1 MNSSKTLKIAL
12 LAMTALPMTM
22 TTTSLAGPEETQAQ
36 KAEAPSMDAK
46 AKKVWDRS
54 IEVTMSENA
63 EDEWVESV
71 RLEGTMSIP
80 AQSISATMNVLI
92 APNRGFRALVELPG
106 MGAFESGVSGDV
118 AWSNDMMSGPR
129 ILEGEEAKQMFRE
142 MDLYADLHWDQYY
155 QSITYMGEETV
166 TLPDGTEIKAQKL
179 ELVDI
184 EDGEVSKRW
193 FSNESGYVVKTE
205 TTTAGPGGVK
215 IPATTYTMDYREVN
229 GIMMPFKTISSTGP
243 IQQVMEFTN
252 IEVNGEVSDEDL
264 ALPED
269 IKELVDG

>member
-1 MNSSKTLKIAL
+1 MNSSMTLKIAL
-12 LAMTALPMTM
+12 LAMTTLPMTM

-46 AKKVWDRS
+46 AKKVWDRA

-80 AQSISATMNVLI
+80 AQSITANMNVLI
-92 APNRGFRALVELPG
+92 APKRGFHALVELPG
-106 MGAFESGVSGDV
+106 MGVFESGVSGDV
-118 AWSNDMMSGPR
+118 AWSNDMMGGPR

-155 QSITYMGEETV
+155 QSVSYVGEETV
-166 TLPDGTEIKAQKL
+166 TFPDGTEVKAQKL

-184 EDGEVSKRW
+184 EDGEISKRW

-215 IPATTYTMDYREVN
+215 MPATTYTLDYREVN

-243 IQQVMEFTN
+243 IQQVMEFTK

-269 IKELVDG
+269 IKDLIDG